1 MSLKTGGKKQVQ
13 RTRSWIFEAVV
24 LLMDE
29 KPYGKITVS
38 DICEK
43 AGIARATFYRY
54 YNDKDDIVFEYLSKS
69 LNISAEKTAEKNS
82 ETRRII
88 LAFNFNYMIENRKAL
103 QKMLSNADI
112 AGRVFSRLQQF
123 PESLIKQYKS
133 VLTPEE
139 YLICRYKIF
148 YQINGSLRVLFDWFE
163 NNMPLDKE
171 KLVGML
177 NAMSAPKKPAYRNVP
192 SIVVRINDC

>member
-1 MSLKTGGKKQVQ
+1 MLRKTGGNKQVQ
-13 RTRSWIFEAVV
+13 RTRSWIFEAIV

-82 ETRRII
+82 ETRCII
-88 LAFNFNYMIENRKAL
+88 LAFNFNYMIEHRKAL

-139 YLICRYKIF
+139 YLICRAKIF

-177 NAMSAPKKPAYRNVP
+177 NAMAALQKPIYRNVP
-192 SIVVRINDC
+192 SIVVRINDV